1 VAIDDLTAAN
11 GTMRFWPGT
20 NDEFVEHVS
29 TDQGIEVPPESVDE
43 SDAELVEAPAG
54 SLLLFDSLVWHDSS
68 PNDTDGP
75 RRLMIY
81 SYYPAGPGQ
90 ERGIVEDERNAPARR
105 REPPYE
111 WEYQRLKD
119 AGAFEDRFEAPRG
132 S

>member
-1 VAIDDLTAAN
+1 
-11 GTMRFWPGT
+11 
-20 NDEFVEHVS
+20 
-29 TDQGIEVPPESVDE
+29 
-43 SDAELVEAPAG
+43 
-54 SLLLFDSLVWHDSS
+54 
-68 PNDTDGP
+68 
-75 RRLMIY
+75 MIY